1 MKMFEIFDY
10 PRLIQKITI
19 IEESVNQTTGVITP
33 ASEASPVSITGHVSD
48 LTQQELSTL
57 DAALVEQG
65 VRKFATGGSISPGD
79 VIRITEEDSS
89 ITDWKVEQLMYEAP
103 LIAKY
108 TGEARKTYLLKR
120 L

>member
-19 IEESVNQTTGVITP
+19 IEESVNQTTGEITP
-33 ASEASPVSITGHVSD
+33 ASEAEPVTISGHVSD
-48 LTQQELSTL
+48 LTQQELSAL
-57 DAALVEQG
+57 DTALVEQG
-65 VRKFATGGSISPGD
+65 VRKFATSDGIDLGD
-79 VIRITEEDSS
+79 MVRITEEDSS
-89 ITDWKVEQLMYEAP
+89 ITDWKVEHLMYEAA

-108 TGEARKTYLLKR
+108 TGEARKTYLLKS